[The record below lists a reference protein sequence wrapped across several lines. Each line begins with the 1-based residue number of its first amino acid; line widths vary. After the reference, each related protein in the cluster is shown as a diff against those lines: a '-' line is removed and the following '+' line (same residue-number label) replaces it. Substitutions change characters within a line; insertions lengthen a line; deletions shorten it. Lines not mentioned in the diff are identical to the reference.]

1 MQRHRGR
8 NTLGGLM
15 AAVGRAVGTVG
26 DGGGGAWSQIKLGH
40 CKDFWI
46 LLPVVGSYWE
56 VFEQGKDKIRFT
68 F

>member
-1 MQRHRGR
+1 
-8 NTLGGLM
+8 M
-15 AAVGRAVGTVG
+15 AAVGRAVGAVG

-46 LLPVVGSYWE
+46 LLPVVGSYWK